1 MSRTHLGQVS
11 VAKTPTQATPLVWKD
26 PTVRGSLWWLMA
38 GNAGENSPAL
48 GCQRWENTVLRGSV
62 GASSAWFHRASPEGF
77 SVCIRTGQ
85 TGRHWPGAWHCS
97 PCPLP
102 ALPALMDAGQHPP
115 ESRTARPGA
124 VASRRK
130 GWGEKKD
137 GGGGYFQLMKNC
149 DWFRRLRRGCSRPVS
164 QLLISF
170 QAWRGKSSNACPVSA
185 LSSKAR
191 PFWL

>member
-1 MSRTHLGQVS
+1 MAFYVQRGQIRAAQRKKAIFHWDQPNSGKRFVPRAKHTSPDFNLKLRVSRTHLGQVS
-11 VAKTPTQATPLVWKD
+11 VAKTPTQVTPLVWKY

-48 GCQRWENTVLRGSV
+48 GCQLWENMVLRGSV
-62 GASSAWFHRASPEGF
+62 GASSARFHRASPKGF

-137 GGGGYFQLMKNC
+137 GGGGYFQL
-149 DWFRRLRRGCSRPVS
+149 
-164 QLLISF
+164 
-170 QAWRGKSSNACPVSA
+170 
-185 LSSKAR
+185 
-191 PFWL
+191 